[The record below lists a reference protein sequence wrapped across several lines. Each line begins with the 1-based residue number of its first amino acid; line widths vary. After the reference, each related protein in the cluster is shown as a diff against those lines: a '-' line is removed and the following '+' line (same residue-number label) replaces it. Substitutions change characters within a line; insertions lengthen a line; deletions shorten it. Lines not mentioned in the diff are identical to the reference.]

1 MTVEQF
7 AKAIEHLLL
16 IGAIQGE
23 AIMRLHHLLM
33 DFELGRVGADILQ
46 KEIDQHDS
54 DRFHL

>member
-7 AKAIEHLLL
+7 AKAIEHLL
-16 IGAIQGE
+16 IGAIRGK

-33 DFELGRVGADILQ
+33 SFELGRVGADVLQ

-54 DRFHL
+54 DRLQP